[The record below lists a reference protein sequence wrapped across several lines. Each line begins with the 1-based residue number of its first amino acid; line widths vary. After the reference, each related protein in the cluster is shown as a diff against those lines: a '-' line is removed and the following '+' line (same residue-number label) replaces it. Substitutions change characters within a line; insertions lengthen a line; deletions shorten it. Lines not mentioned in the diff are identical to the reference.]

1 MSQENFG
8 TKYGSPEVTKTMN
21 EQLSKGRIA
30 VRLNDTAKTIIFV
43 KPGKNIDEVKEVF
56 NNRPDSYNT
65 FSTKAVEA
73 RERAKEQEKQEQE
86 KQKSVCVEAGCNELG
101 YMGGFCH
108 THFFGTK

>member
-21 EQLSKGRIA
+21 EQLKNGRIA

-65 FSTKAVEA
+65 FSAKAVEA
-73 RERAKEQEKQEQE
+73 RERAKEQEKQ
-86 KQKSVCVEAGCNELG
+86 KSICIEAGCNELG
-101 YMGGFCH
+101 YMGGYCH
-108 THFFGTK
+108 THFFGMK